1 MSKIEDLQDRL
12 FKDFHDDAI
21 ALFKKYEQACE
32 ALGCQLLITGGG
44 VSVVDH
50 TSSRDRGK
58 VICASSSL
66 DLTLVREITKWHD

>member
-1 MSKIEDLQDRL
+1 MSKIEDLQDQL
-12 FKDFHDDAI
+12 FNDFHSDAI
-21 ALFKKYEQACE
+21 ELFKKYEQACE

-44 VSVVDH
+44 VSVIDH
-50 TSSRDRGK
+50 TGSRDRGK